1 MVLRGDS
8 PVKEG
13 GPGRRIFA
21 ALPGACDWCDP
32 MRASLALHLAL
43 FRRQKAQ
50 IARVVEGQTAAFR
63 AYEARY
69 RRRTSEYRRV
79 LPAHAVSQQ
88 VRASDVVYV
97 GDYHTLPLAQETYM
111 DLVEGVRES
120 GRRVVLALECVE
132 GRHQA
137 SVEAYLAGRLAE
149 RALLSRL
156 GLGPGQGSGSG
167 PRALLAYAKRHR
179 LQVVGIDRRAQGEH
193 SLELRDAYAA
203 ERIARAL
210 RAGDQPRVL
219 VLVGQYHVAP
229 CHLPAQ
235 VERALG
241 EASATRSL
249 VVYQNAEGVYWRLA
263 REGKVGTAQA
273 VELPDGTLCLLN
285 ASPVVCQQS
294 FLDYLEAE
302 SGDSPLGERGATERF
317 REMASLIGRLA
328 GVAVGRWLDDAEV
341 VTAADEDALVRI
353 QRRGRFTQ
361 GELAQLRRHI
371 LSRESCYIPRAR
383 TAYLASLSL
392 NHAAEEAAHFVRHCA
407 VGDAMDAP
415 RGASDAFYA
424 RCLEE
429 ALGFFGS
436 KLVNPRRGCV
446 GTGEWAMRF
455 AQARGVERQIAAF
468 VLAHKAA
475 EVEVPHEAVKLLPL
489 RKDRLFH
496 GVSHALG
503 YLLGDALYQGF
514 DQGLVDRAE
523 VRALFRNP
531 LEDPRLTYFDW
542 VRRLSR

>member
-1 MVLRGDS
+1 
-8 PVKEG
+8 
-13 GPGRRIFA
+13 
-21 ALPGACDWCDP
+21 

-50 IARVVEGQTAAFR
+50 IARAVEGQSAAFR

-69 RRRTSEYRRV
+69 RRRTSDYRQI
-79 LPAHAVSQQ
+79 LSAHAVSQQ
-88 VRASDVVYV
+88 VRAADVIYV
-97 GDYHTLPLAQETYM
+97 GDYHTLPLAQETYLN
-111 DLVEGVRES
+111 LVEGVREA

-137 SVEAYLAGRLAE
+137 SVDAYLAGRLTE

-156 GLGPGQGSGSG
+156 GLGAGQGAWSGA
-167 PRALLAYAKRHR
+167 RTLLAYARRHR
-179 LQVVGIDRRAQGEH
+179 LRVVGIDRRAQGER

-210 RAGDQPRVL
+210 RSEDSPRVV

-241 EASATRSL
+241 EAHGHKGL

-263 REGKVGTAQA
+263 REGKVGAAQA
-273 VELPDGTLCLLN
+273 VELADGALCLLN

-302 SGDSPLGERGATERF
+302 SGDSPLRERGAAERF
-317 REMASLIGRLA
+317 REMAGLIGRLA
-328 GVAVGRWLDDAEV
+328 GVPVGRWLDEAEV
-341 VTAADEDALVRI
+341 VTAADGDALERI
-353 QRRGRFTQ
+353 QQRGRFTQ
-361 GELAQLRRHI
+361 GELVQLRRYI
-371 LSRESCYIPRAR
+371 LSRESYYIPRAR

-407 VGDAMDAP
+407 VGDAMEAP
-415 RGASDAFYA
+415 RRASDAFYA
-424 RCLEE
+424 RCVEE

-436 KLVNPRRGCV
+436 KLVNPRRVCV
-446 GTGEWAMRF
+446 GAGEWALRF
-455 AQARGVERQIAAF
+455 GQARGVERQIAAF

-475 EVEVPHEAVKLLPL
+475 EVEVPDEAVKLLPL

-514 DQGLVDRAE
+514 EAGRVERAE
-523 VRALFRNP
+523 VRALFRDP
-531 LEDPRLTYFDW
+531 LEDPRATYFQW
-542 VRRLSR
+542 VRRLSA

>member
-1 MVLRGDS
+1 
-8 PVKEG
+8 
-13 GPGRRIFA
+13 
-21 ALPGACDWCDP
+21 

-50 IARVVEGQTAAFR
+50 IARAIEGQSAAFR

-69 RRRTSEYRRV
+69 RRRTSEYRRI
-79 LPAHAVSQQ
+79 LPASAVSQQ
-88 VRASDVVYV
+88 VQAADVVYV
-97 GDYHTLPLAQETYM
+97 GDYHTLPLAQETYLE
-111 DLVEGVRES
+111 LVEGVREA
-120 GRRVVLALECVE
+120 GRRLVLALECVE
-132 GRHQA
+132 GRHQ
-137 SVEAYLAGRLAE
+137 SFVEAYLAGRLSE
-149 RALLSRL
+149 RSLLARL
-156 GLGPGQGSGSG
+156 GHGTSQGTWSGL
-167 PRALLAYAKRHR
+167 RTLLAYAKRHR
-179 LQVVGIDRRAQGEH
+179 LQVVGIDRRAQGER

-203 ERIARAL
+203 ERIARAV
-210 RAGDQPRVL
+210 RAEDKPRVM

-241 EASATRSL
+241 EGHRLRGL

-263 REGKVGTAQA
+263 REGKVGMSQA
-273 VELPDGTLCLLN
+273 VELPDGALCLLN

-302 SGDSPLGERGATERF
+302 SGDSPLRERSAAERF

-328 GVAVGRWLDDAEV
+328 GVPVGRWLDEVEV

-353 QRRGRFTQ
+353 QQRGRFTQ
-361 GELAQLRRHI
+361 GELLQLRRHI

-407 VGDAMDAP
+407 VGDAMEAP
-415 RGASDAFYA
+415 RRASDAFYA

-436 KLVNPRRGCV
+436 KLVNPRRVCV
-446 GTGEWAMRF
+446 GSGEWALRF

-475 EVEVPHEAVKLLPL
+475 EVEVPDEAVKLLPL

-503 YLLGDALYQGF
+503 YLLGDALYRGF
-514 DQGLVDRAE
+514 DGDQVDRAE
-523 VRALFRNP
+523 LRALFRDP
-531 LEDPRLTYFDW
+531 LEDPRATYFDW

>member
-1 MVLRGDS
+1 
-8 PVKEG
+8 
-13 GPGRRIFA
+13 
-21 ALPGACDWCDP
+21 

-50 IARVVEGQTAAFR
+50 IARVIEGHSAAFR
-63 AYEARY
+63 TYEARY
-69 RRRTSEYRRV
+69 RRRTSEYQRV
-79 LPAHAVSQQ
+79 LPASAVSQRVQ
-88 VRASDVVYV
+88 AADVVYV
-97 GDYHTLPLAQETYM
+97 GDYHTLPLAQETYLE
-111 DLVEGVRES
+111 LVEGVRETN
-120 GRRVVLALECVE
+120 RRVVLALECVE

-137 SVEAYLAGRLAE
+137 AVDAWLAGRLTE
-149 RALLSRL
+149 RALFARL
-156 GLGPGQGSGSG
+156 GQSTSQGAWSGL
-167 PRALLAYAKRHR
+167 RTLLAYAKRHR
-179 LQVVGIDRRAQGEH
+179 LEVVGIDRRAQGER

-203 ERIARAL
+203 ERIARAV
-210 RAGDQPRVL
+210 RAEDRPRVM

-241 EASATRSL
+241 EGHGLRGV

-263 REGKVGTAQA
+263 REGKVGMAQA
-273 VELPDGTLCLLN
+273 VELLDGALCLLN

-302 SGDSPLGERGATERF
+302 SGDSPLRERSAAERF

-328 GVAVGRWLDDAEV
+328 GVPVGRWLDEVEV
-341 VTAADEDALVRI
+341 VTAADEDSLVRI
-353 QRRGRFTQ
+353 QQRGRFTQ
-361 GELAQLRRHI
+361 GELLQLRRHI

-407 VGDAMDAP
+407 VGDAMEMP
-415 RGASDAFYA
+415 RRASDAFYA

-436 KLVNPRRGCV
+436 KLVNPRRSCLGP
-446 GTGEWAMRF
+446 GEWALRF
-455 AQARGVERQIAAF
+455 AEARGVERQIAAF

-475 EVEVPHEAVKLLPL
+475 EVEVPDEAVKLLPL

-503 YLLGDALYQGF
+503 YLLGDALYRGF
-514 DQGLVDRAE
+514 DGDQVDRADL
-523 VRALFRNP
+523 RALFREP
-531 LEDPRLTYFDW
+531 LEDPRATYFEW

>member
-1 MVLRGDS
+1 
-8 PVKEG
+8 
-13 GPGRRIFA
+13 
-21 ALPGACDWCDP
+21 

-50 IARVVEGQTAAFR
+50 IARAIEGQSAAFR

-79 LPAHAVSQQ
+79 LTASAVSQRVQ
-88 VRASDVVYV
+88 AADVVYV
-97 GDYHTLPLAQETYM
+97 GDYHTLPLAQETYLE
-111 DLVEGVRES
+111 LVEGVREA

-137 SVEAYLAGRLAE
+137 AVEAYLAGRLAE
-149 RALLSRL
+149 RALLARL
-156 GLGPGQGSGSG
+156 GQGANQGSWSG
-167 PRALLAYAKRHR
+167 PRTLLAYAKRHR
-179 LQVVGIDRRAQGEH
+179 LEVVGIDRRAQGER

-203 ERIARAL
+203 ERIARAV
-210 RAGDQPRVL
+210 RAEDKPRVM

-235 VERALG
+235 VEHALG
-241 EASATRSL
+241 EAHGARGL

-263 REGKVGTAQA
+263 REGKVGISPA
-273 VELPDGTLCLLN
+273 VELPDGALCLLN

-302 SGDSPLGERGATERF
+302 SGDSPLRDRSAAERF

-328 GVAVGRWLDDAEV
+328 GVPVARWLDEVEV
-341 VTAADEDALVRI
+341 VTAADEDALGRI
-353 QRRGRFTQ
+353 QQRGRFTQ
-361 GELAQLRRHI
+361 GELLQLRRHI

-407 VGDAMDAP
+407 VGDAMEAP
-415 RGASDAFYA
+415 RRASDAFYA

-436 KLVNPRRGCV
+436 KLVNPRRACL
-446 GTGEWAMRF
+446 GTGEWALRF
-455 AQARGVERQIAAF
+455 AGARGVERQIAAF

-475 EVEVPHEAVKLLPL
+475 EVEVPDEAVKLLPL

-503 YLLGDALYQGF
+503 YLLGDALYRDF
-514 DQGLVDRAE
+514 DGGQVERAE
-523 VRALFRNP
+523 LRALFRDP
-531 LEDPRLTYFDW
+531 LEDPRATYFDW

>member
-1 MVLRGDS
+1 
-8 PVKEG
+8 
-13 GPGRRIFA
+13 
-21 ALPGACDWCDP
+21 

-50 IARVVEGQTAAFR
+50 ISRAIEGQSASFR
-63 AYEARY
+63 SYEARY
-69 RRRTSEYRRV
+69 RRRTSEYKRV
-79 LPAHAVSQQ
+79 LPASAVFQQ
-88 VRASDVVYV
+88 VQAADVVYV
-97 GDYHTLPLAQETYM
+97 GDYHTLPLAQETYQE
-111 DLVEGVRES
+111 LVEGVREA
-120 GRRVVLALECVE
+120 GRRVVLALESVE

-137 SVEAYLAGRLAE
+137 AVDAYLAGRLAE
-149 RALLSRL
+149 RALLARL
-156 GLGPGQGSGSG
+156 GHGTGSWSG
-167 PRALLAYAKRHR
+167 LRALLAYAKRHH
-179 LQVVGIDRRAQGEH
+179 LGVVGIDRRAQGER

-203 ERIARAL
+203 ERIARAA
-210 RAGDQPRVL
+210 RAEDRPRVL

-241 EASATRSL
+241 EGHGLRGL

-263 REGKVGTAQA
+263 REGKAGVAQA
-273 VELPDGTLCLLN
+273 VELADGSLCLLN

-302 SGDSPLGERGATERF
+302 SGDSPLRDRSAAERF

-328 GVAVGRWLDDAEV
+328 GVPVGRALDEVEV
-341 VTAADEDALVRI
+341 VTAADEDALMRI
-353 QRRGRFTQ
+353 QQRGRFTQ
-361 GELAQLRRHI
+361 GELVQLRRHI

-383 TAYLASLSL
+383 MAYLASLSL

-407 VGDAMDAP
+407 VGDAMEAP
-415 RGASDAFYA
+415 RRASDAFYA

-436 KLVNPRRGCV
+436 KLVNPRRSCPGP
-446 GTGEWAMRF
+446 GEWALRF
-455 AQARGVERQIAAF
+455 AEARGVERQIAAF

-475 EVEVPHEAVKLLPL
+475 EVEVPDEAVKLLPL

-503 YLLGDALYQGF
+503 YQLGDALYRGF
-514 DQGLVDRAE
+514 DGDQVDRADL
-523 VRALFRNP
+523 RALFRNP
-531 LEDPRLTYFDW
+531 LEDPRATYFDW
-542 VRRLSR
+542 VRRLSG

>member
-1 MVLRGDS
+1 
-8 PVKEG
+8 
-13 GPGRRIFA
+13 
-21 ALPGACDWCDP
+21 

-50 IARVVEGQTAAFR
+50 IARAIEGQSAAFR
-63 AYEARY
+63 TYEARY

-79 LPAHAVSQQ
+79 LPASAVTQQ
-88 VRASDVVYV
+88 VQAADVVYV
-97 GDYHTLPLAQETYM
+97 GDYHTLPLAQETYLE
-111 DLVEGVRES
+111 LVEGVREA

-137 SVEAYLAGRLAE
+137 AVEAYLAGRLTE
-149 RALLSRL
+149 RSLLARL
-156 GLGPGQGSGSG
+156 GHGAEQGPGAWSSL
-167 PRALLAYAKRHR
+167 RTLLGYAKRHR
-179 LQVVGIDRRAQGEH
+179 LEVVGIDRRAQGER
-193 SLELRDAYAA
+193 SLALRDAYAA
-203 ERIARAL
+203 ERIARAA
-210 RAGDQPRVL
+210 RAEDRPRVM

-241 EASATRSL
+241 EGHGVRGL

-263 REGKVGTAQA
+263 REGKAGVAQA
-273 VELPDGTLCLLN
+273 VELPDGSLCLLN

-302 SGDSPLGERGATERF
+302 SGDSPLRERSAAERF

-328 GVAVGRWLDDAEV
+328 GVPVGRALDEVEV

-353 QRRGRFTQ
+353 QQRGRFSQ

-407 VGDAMDAP
+407 VGDAMEAP
-415 RGASDAFYA
+415 RRASDAFYA

-436 KLVNPRRGCV
+436 KLVNPRRGCP
-446 GTGEWAMRF
+446 GAGEWAVRF
-455 AQARGVERQIAAF
+455 GEARGVERQIAAF

-475 EVEVPHEAVKLLPL
+475 EVEVPDEAVKLLPL

-503 YLLGDALYQGF
+503 YLLGDALYRGF
-514 DQGLVDRAE
+514 DTDQVDRAE
-523 VRALFRNP
+523 LRALFRNP
-531 LEDPRLTYFDW
+531 LEDPRATYFDW
-542 VRRLSR
+542 VRRLSG

>member
-1 MVLRGDS
+1 
-8 PVKEG
+8 
-13 GPGRRIFA
+13 
-21 ALPGACDWCDP
+21 

-50 IARVVEGQTAAFR
+50 IARAVEGQSAAFR
-63 AYEARY
+63 SYEARY
-69 RRRTSEYRRV
+69 RRRTSEYRRI
-79 LPAHAVSQQ
+79 LPASAVSQQ
-88 VRASDVVYV
+88 VQAADVVYV
-97 GDYHTLPLAQETYM
+97 GDYHTLPLAQETYLE
-111 DLVEGVRES
+111 LVEGVREA
-120 GRRVVLALECVE
+120 GRRLVLALECVE
-132 GRHQA
+132 GRHQ
-137 SVEAYLAGRLAE
+137 SYVEAFLAGRLSE
-149 RALLSRL
+149 RSLLARL
-156 GLGPGQGSGSG
+156 GHGTSQGAWSGV
-167 PRALLAYAKRHR
+167 RTLLAYAKRHR
-179 LQVVGIDRRAQGEH
+179 LQVVGIDRRAQGKR

-203 ERIARAL
+203 ERIARAV
-210 RAGDQPRVL
+210 RAEDRPRVM

-241 EASATRSL
+241 EGHGLRGL

-263 REGKVGTAQA
+263 REGKVGMSQA
-273 VELPDGTLCLLN
+273 VELPDGALCLLN

-302 SGDSPLGERGATERF
+302 SGDSPLRERSAAERF

-328 GVAVGRWLDDAEV
+328 GVPVGRWLDEVEV

-353 QRRGRFTQ
+353 QQRGRFTQ
-361 GELAQLRRHI
+361 GELLQLRRHI

-407 VGDAMDAP
+407 VGDAMEAP
-415 RGASDAFYA
+415 RRASDAFYA

-446 GTGEWAMRF
+446 GPGEWALRF

-475 EVEVPHEAVKLLPL
+475 EVEVPDEAVKLLPL

-503 YLLGDALYQGF
+503 YLLGDALYRGF
-514 DQGLVDRAE
+514 DGDQVDRAE
-523 VRALFRNP
+523 LRALFRDP
-531 LEDPRLTYFDW
+531 LEDPRATYFDW